1 MSLFNFCKKQAS
13 KPISLPGNF
22 FKKLLFTGAA
32 IGIIWV
38 TADVVC
44 NPEKAR
50 NELKGYEYE
59 EKEKAR
65 QKQAYELINRAL
77 KSNTEEDYNLAIESY
92 APAHWGYQTL
102 TKEQKEEFLKKS
114 RDLIERYWKIK

>member
-1 MSLFNFCKKQAS
+1 MRLFNFCKKQVS

-50 NELKGYEYE
+50 NELKGYDD
-59 EKEKAR
+59 ASD
-65 QKQAYELINRAL
+65 A
-77 KSNTEEDYNLAIESY
+77 LAIAITAANY
-92 APAHWGYQTL
+92 
-102 TKEQKEEFLKKS
+102 
-114 RDLIERYWKIK
+114 RKIVGT